1 MVAFPTRRCLFS
13 LAFAASCSLGL
24 LSPTVSAETLHAGLG
39 DASRAE
45 VAENASVP
53 ATNDHTEEHAETIE
67 KSQLLLRSRLMRR
80 SPSKHDGAD
89 EDSAKVVPEA
99 LRATRENSSS
109 LVELDAAAAA
119 SSGTGIYRPGVR
131 LVAGRVP
138 WLKTRKCLT
147 SDGGLIFVEDC
158 YKGHVHRVPE
168 RQKWQWV
175 EKQLKN
181 NEFELCLTQPWHDA
195 KTHGNVELTLEP
207 CGGKATQKW
216 MFDSFGR
223 LKNEFEGYRCLD
235 LVQGNTMMYM
245 NTCNGGESQW
255 FSYY

>member
-1 MVAFPTRRCLFS
+1 MAAVPVRRCLFS
-13 LAFAASCSLGL
+13 LALAASCSLGL
-24 LSPTVSAETLHAGLG
+24 LPATVNAETLHVAHNG
-39 DASRAE
+39 ATAE
-45 VAENASVP
+45 GVAETASANA
-53 ATNDHTEEHAETIE
+53 TKIHTGEHAETTE

-89 EDSAKVVPEA
+89 EVPSQAAPEA
-99 LRATRENSSS
+99 STATRANSSS
-109 LVELDAAAAA
+109 LVELDASA
-119 SSGTGIYRPGVR
+119 SASVGTGIYRPGVR
-131 LVAGRVP
+131 IVAGRVP

-168 RQKWQWV
+168 RQKWVWV

-207 CGGKATQKW
+207 CEGKATQKW
-216 MFDSFGR
+216 MFDGFGR

-235 LVQGNTMMYM
+235 LVQDNTMMYM
-245 NTCNGGESQW
+245 NTCNAGESQW